1 MLGQAL
7 GLSMSQPLTSLCLGA
22 QIDPFQF
29 VDTTAG
35 WRWFSETTLVSQK
48 VGDPALLKP
57 DKSPFPLGKTK
68 QTRGAF
74 FMSVSASTDLFV
86 GWLKKL

>member
-1 MLGQAL
+1 
-7 GLSMSQPLTSLCLGA
+7 MSQPLTSLYLGA

-29 VDTTAG
+29 VDITAG
-35 WRWFSETTLVSQK
+35 WRWFSETTLVSQR

-68 QTRGAF
+68 QTRGALF
-74 FMSVSASTDLFV
+74 LSVSASTDLFV